1 MSLDNNKKPLVISIN
16 GGLGNQLFML
26 FAGISKAKDEKRE
39 YFIYLEENKR
49 HYYFNDFL
57 SILNDKI
64 INYNNISVNIQNI
77 YNEPYFH
84 YCEIPDNVDM
94 IRGYYQSYK
103 YFNNNALS
111 IINDLNINQYR
122 DNYKINFKSIAL
134 HFRFG
139 DYKKL
144 QHYHRVISFVYYV
157 KAIKYLKETLSDFDD
172 YVFMIFGEKDDND
185 IIDNY
190 IKEINFNIDK
200 PINYIKI
207 YERYPD
213 IKDYEEFLYMSSCNH
228 FIIANSTFSWFS
240 AYISNLNND
249 NKIIIHPSRTKWFAD
264 QVIHKYDLKDLFLY
278 DWIEIDF

>member
-1 MSLDNNKKPLVISIN
+1 MSTDNDKKPLVISIN

-26 FAGISKAKDEKRE
+26 FAGISKAKDEKRD
-39 YFIYLEENKR
+39 YLINLEENKR

-57 SILNDKI
+57 SILNDKV

-77 YNEPYFH
+77 YNEPYFQ
-84 YCEIPDNVDM
+84 YSEIPDNVDM

-111 IINDLNINQYR
+111 IINDLNINKFQ

-139 DYKKL
+139 DAIQK

-185 IIDNY
+185 LIDKY
-190 IKEINFNIDK
+190 IKEIKWKLVFQVMVTGFVFSNV
-200 PINYIKI
+200 IK
-207 YERYPD
+207 
-213 IKDYEEFLYMSSCNH
+213 LGSH
-228 FIIANSTFSWFS
+228 
-240 AYISNLNND
+240 
-249 NKIIIHPSRTKWFAD
+249 
-264 QVIHKYDLKDLFLY
+264 
-278 DWIEIDF
+278 